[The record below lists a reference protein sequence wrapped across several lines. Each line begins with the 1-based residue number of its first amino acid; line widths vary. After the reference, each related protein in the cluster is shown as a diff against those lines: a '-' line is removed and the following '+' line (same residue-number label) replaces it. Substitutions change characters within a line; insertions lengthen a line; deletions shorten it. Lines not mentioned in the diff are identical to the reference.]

1 MAKKSKQ
8 VRFTVFYGGEDYL
21 LNRELS
27 RGKNWPNRLIT
38 ELDGDKA
45 SEDELIS
52 ALETQTF
59 DDTEIAVTL
68 DNAQSMK
75 MGKEFAAYVEECDPK
90 DTSTV
95 LVAIYR
101 KPTISGVWSKLGD
114 KARYFEHKQYKPWE
128 VDLIFKRLNKEAG
141 RFGLTLTQPAFKVLH
156 TVYGEN
162 LHGASNEIQ
171 KLSFVVNKGG
181 DITREHVLMVCP
193 RQMPVMPWD
202 VANAASDKSLK
213 QALNKT
219 ALLFKYMGET
229 AAVPIVASL
238 MRQTERL
245 LIGRSMLDQGK
256 SKEEIGSAL
265 NMKPFVV
272 EKQLLPVLRKH
283 SCSDLQMQMKKLC
296 ELETKVKGA
305 AQSKRTLVEL
315 AVHQFAA

>member
-21 LNRELS
+21 LDRELS

-38 ELDGDKA
+38 ELDGSKD

-59 DDTEIAVTL
+59 DDTEMAIVL
-68 DNAQSMK
+68 DNAQAMK

-95 LVAIYR
+95 LVAIFR
-101 KPTISGVWSKLGD
+101 KPTITGVWSKLGD

-128 VDLIFKRLNKEAG
+128 MDLIFKRLNKEAG

-162 LHGASNEIQ
+162 LQGASNEIQ

-193 RQMPVMPWD
+193 LQMPVMPWD
-202 VANAASDKSLK
+202 VANAASDKSLR
-213 QALNKT
+213 QALTKT
-219 ALLFKYMGET
+219 ALLFKYMGEG

-256 SKEEIGSAL
+256 SKEEIGAAL
-265 NMKPFVV
+265 DMKPFLV
-272 EKQLLPVLRKH
+272 EKQFLPLIRKH
-283 SCSDLQMQMKKLC
+283 SCSDLQMQMKTLC
-296 ELETKVKGA
+296 GLEIKVKGA